1 MVQNFKKMEKFMQ
14 KYDER
19 EELASRDIV
28 ARAID
33 NEMKISGD
41 DYRFLDCREMD
52 HEKFKEH
59 FLIFIKNVWMKEL
72 ILSTDDSGCSGMSL
86 FMGGIETDMNGQS
99 SIKNLFAVGE
109 CTNSDFTARIVW
121 LQIPYWKVWFWT

>member
-1 MVQNFKKMEKFMQ
+1 MH

-41 DYRFLDCREMD
+41 EYVGLDCREMD
-52 HEKFKEH
+52 KEKFH
-59 FLIFIKNVWMKEL
+59 RTF
-72 ILSTDDSGCSGMSL
+72 
-86 FMGGIETDMNGQS
+86 
-99 SIKNLFAVGE
+99 
-109 CTNSDFTARIVW
+109 
-121 LQIPYWKVWFWT
+121 P

>member
-1 MVQNFKKMEKFMQ
+1 MH

-41 DYRFLDCREMD
+41 NYVG
-52 HEKFKEH
+52 
-59 FLIFIKNVWMKEL
+59 LIARKWTK
-72 ILSTDDSGCSGMSL
+72 
-86 FMGGIETDMNGQS
+86 
-99 SIKNLFAVGE
+99 KNL
-109 CTNSDFTARIVW
+109 
-121 LQIPYWKVWFWT
+121 

>member
-1 MVQNFKKMEKFMQ
+1 MQ

-41 DYRFLDCREMD
+41 EYVGLDCKEMNQ
-52 HEKFKEH
+52 EKFLEH
-59 FLIFIKNVWMKEL
+59 FPNIYKNVKTKVL
-72 ILSTDDSGCSGMSL
+72 IHSLS
-86 FMGGIETDMNGQS
+86 
-99 SIKNLFAVGE
+99 
-109 CTNSDFTARIVW
+109 
-121 LQIPYWKVWFWT
+121 